1 MSVRVSALIIG
12 TGFSGLCMAIR
23 LKQSGVDD
31 FIILERAADVGGT
44 WRDNHYPGCA
54 CDVQSHLYSFSFE
67 PNPDWSRQ
75 FAPQPEIWAYLR
87 RCAEKYGI
95 LPHIRYNANVVSS
108 RFDEGTSTW
117 VVSTE
122 DGREFQG
129 QVLVSGAG
137 ALSNPSVPK
146 TPGSETFEGAMFHSA
161 DWRHDL
167 DLRGKRVA
175 VVGSGASAIQFVP
188 QIAPQ
193 VAQLDYF
200 QRTAPWV
207 MPKPDWQRSEL
218 AKRFTRLLPFT
229 QKLHRWATYWILES
243 RVLAFVISPK
253 ILKVLEVQGRRHINK
268 YVKDP
273 VKRAA
278 LTPNFSAGCKRVLIS
293 NDYYKALARDNVKIV
308 TDGIER
314 ITPKGVV
321 TADGVEH
328 PADVII
334 WGTGFRVQELVP
346 RGAYTGLGGRDLSD
360 GWARQGGPEAF
371 LGMSVSGFPNLFFL
385 MGPNTGLGH
394 SSMVYMIE
402 SQVQYALDAILKMKQ
417 ERVDLVNVRPEVQ
430 KKFVDNMQSRLK
442 GTVWASGCKSWY
454 VNESGKNTT
463 LWPGFTF
470 RYRQATSTFRLGDY
484 VVKAK

>member
-1 MSVRVSALIIG
+1 MSERTSVVIMG

-31 FIILERAADVGGT
+31 FVILERADDVGGT

-54 CDVQSHLYSFSFE
+54 CDVQSHLYSYSFE

-95 LPHIRYNANVVSS
+95 LPHIRYNANVVAS
-108 RFDEGTSTW
+108 RFDEASSTW

-122 DGREFQG
+122 DGREFRG
-129 QVLVSGAG
+129 QVFVSGAG
-137 ALSNPSVPK
+137 ALSNPFIPQ
-146 TPGSETFEGAMFHSA
+146 TEGRDTFEGEMFHSA
-161 DWRHDL
+161 EWRHDV

-175 VVGSGASAIQFVP
+175 VIGSGASAIQFVP
-188 QIAPQ
+188 RIASK
-193 VAQLDYF
+193 VARLDYF

-207 MPKPDWQRSEL
+207 MPKPDWKRSEF
-218 AKRFTRLLPFT
+218 AKRLTRTIPLT
-229 QKLHRWATYWILES
+229 QKLHRWATYWVLEG
-243 RVLAFVISPK
+243 RVLGFVISPK
-253 ILKVLEVQGRRHINK
+253 ILKVLEIVGRRHINK
-268 YVKDP
+268 HVKDP
-273 VKRAA
+273 AKREA
-278 LTPNFSAGCKRVLIS
+278 LTPNFSAGCKRVLVS
-293 NDYYKALARDNVKIV
+293 NDYYPSLARDNVNIV
-308 TDGIER
+308 SDHIQR

-346 RGAYTGLGGRDLSD
+346 SGAYTGLGGRDLSD

-402 SQVQYALDAILKMKQ
+402 SQVQYALDAILTMRKKGVAL
-417 ERVDLVNVRPEVQ
+417 VDVRAEAQ
-430 KKFVDNMQSRLK
+430 QKFVEKMQSRLK

-454 VNESGKNTT
+454 LNESGKNTT

-470 RYRQATSTFRLGDY
+470 RYRQATSAFKLADY
-484 VVKAK
+484 TVKAK